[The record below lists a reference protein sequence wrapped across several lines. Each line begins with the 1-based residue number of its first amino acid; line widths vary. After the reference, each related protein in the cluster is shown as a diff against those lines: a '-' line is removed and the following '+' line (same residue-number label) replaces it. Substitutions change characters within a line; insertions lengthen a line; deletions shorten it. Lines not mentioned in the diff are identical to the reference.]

1 VDLAGSID
9 IEVRAGTTRIASSRP
24 LAVSATFRGRKP
36 AEVAAL
42 VPLLYSV
49 CGKAQGVAAVRA
61 IERAMGLALA
71 APAEVARDLLVLSE
85 MAREHLIRIVTD
97 WAAFAGDAADKA
109 ALRRVMML
117 DQRLRTAIESGGRP
131 LGIGASTGADAA
143 AVVALAGEFSKLV
156 SEVVLGVE
164 PEAWLARCTRNDL
177 GAWAEARSTVA
188 SRTFYRL
195 ARDGGVDLGTLPL
208 DPLPYLESGELSR
221 RMLGP
226 DSAAF
231 VAAPTWDGR
240 PRETT
245 PLARHAGHP
254 LVASLAG
261 PGGYGLGARLMA
273 RLVELAGLPAAIA
286 ALATGAATPC
296 PAVGTLEQGTGVA
309 EVEAARGR
317 LVHAVRIEAGVIE
330 RYAILAPTEW
340 NFHPAGAAARTL
352 AELSP
357 PCDTAPE
364 ARQLADLVVTAFDP
378 CVACNLSVI

>member
-1 VDLAGSID
+1 MDLTGSID
-9 IEVRAGTTRIASSRP
+9 IEMGAGRARIASSRP

-71 APAEVARDLLVLSE
+71 APAEVARELLVLAE

-97 WAAFAGDAADKA
+97 WAPFAGDAADNN

-117 DQRLRTAIESGGRP
+117 DQRLRSAIESGGRP
-131 LGIGASTGADAA
+131 LGIGATSGADAT
-143 AVVALAGEFSKLV
+143 AVAALAGELSKLV
-156 SEVVLGVE
+156 SEVVFGVE
-164 PEAWLARCTRNDL
+164 PEVWLARRTRNDL

-188 SRTFYRL
+188 SRTLHRL
-195 ARDGGVDLGTLPL
+195 FRDGGLGLGAVPL
-208 DPLPYLESGELSR
+208 DPLPYLEPGDLSR
-221 RMLGP
+221 CMLGP

-231 VAAPTWDGR
+231 VAAPTWDRR

-245 PLARHAGHP
+245 PLARQSGHP

-261 PGGYGLGARLMA
+261 PGGYGLGARLVA
-273 RLVELAGLPAAIA
+273 RLVEVAGLPGAIV
-286 ALATGAATPC
+286 ALATGAAAPC

-340 NFHPAGAAARTL
+340 NFHPAGAAARAL
-352 AELSP
+352 AELAP

-364 ARQLADLVVTAFDP
+364 ARQVADLVVTAFDP
-378 CVACNLSVI
+378 CVTCNLSVI

>member
-1 VDLAGSID
+1 MDLAGSID
-9 IEVRAGTTRIASSRP
+9 IEMRAGATRIASTRP
-24 LAVSATFRGRKP
+24 LAMTATFRGRKP

-71 APAEVARDLLVLSE
+71 APAEVARDLLVLAE

-97 WAAFAGDAADKA
+97 WAAFAGDATDND
-109 ALRRVMML
+109 ALRRVMVL
-117 DQRLRTAIESGGRP
+117 DQRLRAAIEAGARP
-131 LGIGASTGADAA
+131 LGIGATSGADAT
-143 AVVALAGEFSKLV
+143 AVAALAGELSKLV
-156 SEVVLGVE
+156 AELVLGVE
-164 PEAWLARCTRNDL
+164 PEAWLAASTRSDL

-188 SRTFYRL
+188 ARTL
-195 ARDGGVDLGTLPL
+195 HLLSRDGGLGLGAVPL
-208 DPLPYLESGELSR
+208 DPLPHLEPGDLSR

-261 PGGYGLGARLMA
+261 PKGYGLGARLVA

-286 ALATGAATPC
+286 ALASGAAAPR
-296 PAVGTLEQGTGVA
+296 PAVGTLEPGTGVA
-309 EVEAARGR
+309 AVEAARGR

-340 NFHPAGAAARTL
+340 NFHPVGAAAHAL

-357 PCDTAPE
+357 PCDTAAE
-364 ARQLADLVVTAFDP
+364 GRRMADLVVTAFDP